1 MPPFLENLKAKALL
15 IWNDSSVSQR
25 IMVGGLAFSMVLVF
39 FLLLYWMG
47 RPDYAVLYDR
57 LAPEDANRVVSTL
70 QTAKEPFRLTDNG
83 QTILVPVDRVHE
95 LRLRIA
101 GEGALRGSGL
111 GFEIF
116 DDVKLGQT
124 DFIQRINYQRALQ
137 GELSRTISEFPE
149 VDSARIHLVIPHRS
163 LFIEEQSP
171 PSAAVILTMRQGAR
185 LESRQVQ
192 SVVNLVT
199 SAVEGLT
206 ADHITVSDT
215 SGRVLYQPKAS
226 DTFEGLSS
234 TQLEY
239 KLQLEQTLERR
250 IDQMLIPL
258 FGHGQVIAKVNTDL
272 DFSHRTIRKEMF
284 DPDSAVVRSEQK
296 SDEASSGQSHLDGGV
311 PEPQFR
317 GEGFAGH
324 GTLQESTRSSST
336 INFEIDREEQQIIM
350 PMGQLQRLSV
360 AVIVDGIYEAA
371 PDGSGHVFI
380 PRSAE
385 ELQRIEQLVRNA
397 IGYDGARGDSV
408 EVSSISFGGPEV
420 LPAPGLADIILDYG
434 RQFGKPILNFL
445 LVLLF
450 LLLVLR
456 PVVLAMIRP
465 RVAEQ
470 DDSVVEGLPSGDM
483 QQMALEEAEALESE
497 TVLAQRRMEQLK
509 QQTEELLQKNMEQ
522 SINVLKIWLK
532 EENA

>member
-1 MPPFLENLKAKALL
+1 MPPFLENLKAKVLH

-25 IMVGGLAFSMVLVF
+25 IMVGGLAISVVLIF

-47 RPDYAVLYDR
+47 RPEYVVLYDR
-57 LAPEDANRVVSTL
+57 LTPEDASRVVNTLEST
-70 QTAKEPFRLTDNG
+70 KEPFQLADSG
-83 QTILVPVDRVHE
+83 QTILVPADRVHE
-95 LRLRIA
+95 LRLRVA
-101 GEGALRGSGL
+101 GEGTLRGPGL

-116 DDVKLGQT
+116 DDLKLGQT
-124 DFIQRINYQRALQ
+124 DFVQRINYQRALQ
-137 GELSRTISEFPE
+137 GELARTISEFPE
-149 VDSARIHLVIPHRS
+149 VESARIHLVIPHRS

-171 PSAAVILTMRQGAR
+171 PSGAVILTMKQGAK
-185 LESRQVQ
+185 LESRQIQ

-199 SAVEGLT
+199 SSVEGLT
-206 ADHITVSDT
+206 TEHITVSDT

-239 KLQLEQTLERR
+239 KLQLEQNLERR

-258 FGHGQVIAKVNTDL
+258 FGHGQVLAKVNTDL
-272 DFSHRTIRKEMF
+272 DFSQRTIRKEMY

-296 SDEASSGQSHLDGGV
+296 SDETSSGQSNLNGGV
-311 PEPQFR
+311 PEPEFQ
-317 GEGFAGH
+317 GNGFAGQ

-350 PMGQLQRLSV
+350 PIGQLQRLSV
-360 AVIVDGIYEAA
+360 AVIVDGTYEPG
-371 PDGSGHVFI
+371 PDGQGHVFV

-385 ELQRIEQLVRNA
+385 ELQRIEQLVQNA

-445 LVLLF
+445 LILLF
-450 LLLVLR
+450 LILVVR

-470 DDSVVEGLPSGDM
+470 DDLAVEGLAEGDA
-483 QQMALEEAEALESE
+483 QMALEEADAMESE
-497 TVLAQRRMEQLK
+497 AVLAQRRMEELK
-509 QQTEELLQKNMEQ
+509 QHTAELLQQNMEQ

>member
-1 MPPFLENLKAKALL
+1 MPPFLENMKAKVLQ
-15 IWNDSSVSQR
+15 IWSDSSVPQR
-25 IMVGGLAFSMVLVF
+25 IMVGGLAAAMVLIF
-39 FLLLYWMG
+39 FLLVYWIG
-47 RPDYAVLYDR
+47 RPDFAVLYDR
-57 LAPEDANRVVSTL
+57 LTPEDASRVTAML
-70 QTAKEPFRLTDNG
+70 QNNNEPYRLEDNG
-83 QTILVPVDRVHE
+83 QTILVPADRVHE

-101 GEGALRGSGL
+101 GEGALRGPGL
-111 GFEIF
+111 GFELF

-171 PSAAVILTMRQGAR
+171 PSAAVILTMRQGAS
-185 LESRQVQ
+185 LDNRQVQ

-206 ADHITVSDT
+206 PEHITVSDT
-215 SGRVLYQPKAS
+215 SGRILYQPRVS
-226 DTFEGLSS
+226 DTFEGMTS

-239 KLQLEQTLERR
+239 KLQLEQSLERR
-250 IDQMLIPL
+250 INQMLAPL
-258 FGHGQVIAKVNTDL
+258 YGHGHVIAKVNTEL
-272 DFSHRTIRKEMF
+272 DFSRRTIHKELF
-284 DPDSAVVRSEQK
+284 DPDSSVVRSEQR
-296 SDEASSGQSHLDGGV
+296 SDETSVGQSNLEAGV
-311 PEPQFR
+311 PEPQFQ
-317 GEGFAGH
+317 GDGFAGQ
-324 GTLQESTRSSST
+324 GTFQESTRSSST
-336 INFEIDREEQQIIM
+336 TNFEINREEQQIVM
-350 PMGQLQRLSV
+350 PLGELQRLSV
-360 AVIVDGIYEAA
+360 AVIVDGTYEPAA
-371 PDGSGHVFI
+371 EGQGHLFV

-397 IGYDGARGDSV
+397 IGFDGARGDSV

-420 LPAPGLADIILDYG
+420 IPPPGLADLILDYG

-450 LLLVLR
+450 LLLVVR

-470 DDSVVEGLPSGDM
+470 EDMAMDELEGETA
-483 QQMALEEAEALESE
+483 MALESAEDQESE
-497 TVLAQRRMEQLK
+497 AMLAQRRLEELK
-509 QQTEELLQKNMEQ
+509 QTTADLLQKNMEQ
-522 SINVLKIWLK
+522 SIHVLKIWLK